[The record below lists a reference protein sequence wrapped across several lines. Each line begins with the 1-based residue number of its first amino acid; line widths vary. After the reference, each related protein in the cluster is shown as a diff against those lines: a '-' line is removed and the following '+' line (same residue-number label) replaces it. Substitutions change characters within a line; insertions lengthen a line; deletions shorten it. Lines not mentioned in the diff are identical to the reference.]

1 MAAATAS
8 YGRTLASLVDAK
20 RFPALTATIGS
31 GMFDQVGDV
40 NEDFDFGLARI
51 LDGVDVLVRA
61 RRKIRRGQTVDR
73 RP

>member
-1 MAAATAS
+1 
-8 YGRTLASLVDAK
+8 
-20 RFPALTATIGS
+20 
-31 GMFDQVGDV
+31 V